1 MNASDDDDETN
12 EYEQQSCGDNQRLYQ
27 KASSHRHQQPQPELA
42 FSTHRYLLVKKKYN
56 SSGADTNDD
65 FDDDDD
71 ANEEADDVVDEAE
84 YGDGDGARLVAAVGL
99 RLPLLAFAPNLVG
112 ATSRVVPL
120 KLLLRAVVVVVVV
133 FVDAGTV
140 R

>member
-1 MNASDDDDETN
+1 MNVTGAYVSVGN
-12 EYEQQSCGDNQRLYQ
+12 LRL
-27 KASSHRHQQPQPELA
+27 ATCR
-42 FSTHRYLLVKKKYN
+42 
-56 SSGADTNDD
+56 D
-65 FDDDDD
+65 DDDDD